1 MEEKDKTYTL
11 EEVTY
16 FYLVDKVHDTNY
28 KRRKVLMR
36 ALEALDPKERID
48 VCEMLLDIDEK

>member
-28 KRRKVLMR
+28 KNIPF
-36 ALEALDPKERID
+36 ESI
-48 VCEMLLDIDEK
+48 